1 MQLILKKN
9 QIKTW
14 PKKKKFLFNPSKAK
28 VTIISIQMSHYY
40 HLNNTN
46 KVKITC
52 NNRSIEKTVQ
62 GYKLLRLIIAEKFG
76 VNCHANKVLEDG
88 YPILKTLKHLK

>member
-1 MQLILKKN
+1 
-9 QIKTW
+9 
-14 PKKKKFLFNPSKAK
+14 
-28 VTIISIQMSHYY
+28 MSHYY